1 MAPDV
6 SQRSYQSRIRNER
19 YQMHSLDGKPLMTW
33 SLPEMGIVEL
43 GGVTGKRPPIEGA
56 LVGLA
61 TIDKLILE
69 LQESHPGGTPEGQV
83 QCLRMVSGS
92 FLVDAWQ
99 VRKSLG
105 QLADPSV
112 RLEIMEIQVG
122 ASSAFTTGKSSACAP
137 TRWVSRGYSCA

>member
-33 SLPEMGIVEL
+33 SLPEMGMVEL
-43 GGVTGKRPPIEGA
+43 GYVTGKRPPIDGA
-56 LVGLA
+56 LGGPA
-61 TIDKLILE
+61 TINKLVLE
-69 LQESHPGGTPEGQV
+69 LQESHPGGKPESQL
-83 QCLRMVSGS
+83 QCLLMDSSS
-92 FLVDAWQ
+92 FLVDALQ
-99 VRKSLG
+99 VRKLLG

-112 RLEIMEIQVG
+112 RLEIMEIQFG